1 MDCKRLPGA
10 AHWRVAVGLG
20 LSEHVALSVSGYVV
34 KVSVRRRGR
43 VGVVRAT
50 REAVHGGSTVFENR
64 W

>member
-1 MDCKRLPGA
+1 MDCRILPGA

-20 LSEHVALSVSGYVV
+20 LGEHEALSVSGHVV

-50 REAVHGGSTVFENR
+50 CEAVQGGSSAF
-64 W
+64 

>member
-1 MDCKRLPGA
+1 MDCQSLPGA

-20 LSEHVALSVSGYVV
+20 LGEHVALSVSGYVV

-50 REAVHGGSTVFENR
+50 REAVQGGATAF
-64 W
+64 

>member
-1 MDCKRLPGA
+1 M
-10 AHWRVAVGLG
+10 GLG
-20 LSEHVALSVSGYVV
+20 LGEHVALSVSGYVV

-50 REAVHGGSTVFENR
+50 REAVHGGSTVFGNR

>member
-1 MDCKRLPGA
+1 MDCERLPGA

-20 LSEHVALSVSGYVV
+20 LGEHVALSVSGHVMEV
-34 KVSVRRRGR
+34 AVRRRGR

-64 W
+64 S